1 MLLVALSKKSCL
13 IKKTENASSELV
25 AVLINNLA
33 VRHNTNPCDNFGVQK
48 REVSEA
54 AAKMG

>member
-1 MLLVALSKKSCL
+1 MLS
-13 IKKTENASSELV
+13 SSELV